1 MIWLS
6 VARGRPQLK
15 IKASGLGRVDFWHSG
30 SCKTQPATLDRVGIG
45 SMLTEVSWLRT
56 DKGVICFQTSDFELV
71 AREQGIKKAE
81 EVHADEEV
89 LYKVDVPANRWVD
102 TNTLVRCAEWILAH

>member
-1 MIWLS
+1 
-6 VARGRPQLK
+6 
-15 IKASGLGRVDFWHSG
+15 
-30 SCKTQPATLDRVGIG
+30 
-45 SMLTEVSWLRT
+45 MLTEVSWLRT

-89 LYKVDVPANRWVD
+89 LYKVDVPANR
-102 TNTLVRCAEWILAH
+102 